1 MVSSFFSFF
10 KSEQFSTGFIFPMA
24 FLLNT
29 LRVKGFSDWKKYLL
43 LTQVG
48 CNQGGA
54 HWNFLKYFVWAC
66 HYVVAIA
73 DLSPFTRLTEIV
85 DWNCCAY
92 RRLPTF
98 ATLLVTTMRLTDLQ
112 IYFTQISQFYLMKKI
127 CHKSWHVVM
136 SRQMLSCTFLA
147 NLLILVQKVNRIKG
161 QFFIAVTA
169 FGHINAY
176 LCPLSPD
183 LKNIHLLAKRL
194 KKDQWGTSRKVLF
207 RFCQSCHHHD
217 HPEFDCGLLI
227 RKSENNSLDYEQSI
241 SRQNSMVTLDEKT
254 IWIICIILHL
264 IFKKFWIVWASV
276 MSCKTSIYFIMISI
290 ESKQEGELLC
300 LLKQSIP
307 SKLSC
312 VWYTVDQPVKSPILL
327 LLKTFCCYN
336 IASSFFC
343 QNRTF
348 SNCFGH
354 IDQTR
359 IMQLKKSWLFPFVS
373 LYSKHV

>member
-1 MVSSFFSFF
+1 
-10 KSEQFSTGFIFPMA
+10 
-24 FLLNT
+24 
-29 LRVKGFSDWKKYLL
+29 
-43 LTQVG
+43 
-48 CNQGGA
+48 
-54 HWNFLKYFVWAC
+54 
-66 HYVVAIA
+66 
-73 DLSPFTRLTEIV
+73 
-85 DWNCCAY
+85 
-92 RRLPTF
+92 
-98 ATLLVTTMRLTDLQ
+98 MR
-112 IYFTQISQFYLMKKI
+112 KI

-136 SRQMLSCTFLA
+136 SRQMLSRTFLA

-227 RKSENNSLDYEQSI
+227 RKSVNNSLDYEQSI
-241 SRQNSMVTLDEKT
+241 SRRNSMVTLDEKT

-359 IMQLKKSWLFPFVS
+359 IMQLKKSWHFLSFCVS
-373 LYSKHV
+373 LFKACVIPSEFHLLMGESSECQITN